1 MKSPSVR
8 RKILKGDCGREM
20 MRKAEC
26 GLNKEHS
33 GAVHLPGRGIPRAL
47 LGGPSLLNESCQS

>member
-1 MKSPSVR
+1 
-8 RKILKGDCGREM
+8 

-33 GAVHLPGRGIPRAL
+33 GAVHLPGKGLPRAL
-47 LGGPSLLNESCQS
+47 LGGPWLLNESRQCGASSDKQHTS